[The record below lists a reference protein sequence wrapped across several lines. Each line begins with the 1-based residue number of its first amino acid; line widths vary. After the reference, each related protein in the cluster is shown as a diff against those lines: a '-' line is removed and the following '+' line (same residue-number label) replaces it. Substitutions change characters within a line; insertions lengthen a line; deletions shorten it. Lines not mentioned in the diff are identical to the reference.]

1 MKKISFI
8 ILILCLI
15 IGLEVWARNYLELG
29 ELATYREDAQF
40 EYIYSPNQT
49 VRRHGTLIQTNK
61 YSMRSQALKQNEDR
75 VLMFGDSVLNGGNST
90 DHSELATTLLE
101 NQIQQLCDKSI
112 RVLNVSAVSWG
123 PDNAY
128 AYLMKYGDF
137 NATEIILV
145 FSSHDAYDNM
155 SHEKIVGIHPS
166 YPSDKPYLALTDGF
180 SRYFIPKVKSLLS
193 KTQKENINKASVND
207 NERFNSGWK
216 NFIRYSKSHKI
227 KLTVVLH
234 PTTSEIK
241 SGVYNDN
248 GLLIISFLKKNNI
261 PYILEL
267 GNNTKLRY
275 YRDEVHYNKEGQ
287 RFLSSE
293 IFPII
298 KKDNCKA
305 KLPL

>member
-15 IGLEVWARNYLELG
+15 IGFEVWARKYLGLG
-29 ELATYREDAQF
+29 ELATYKEDAQF

-49 VRRHGTLIQTNK
+49 VTRHGTLIKTNK
-61 YSMRSQALKQNEDR
+61 YSMRSQALKHNEHR

-90 DHSELATTLLE
+90 DQSELATTLLE
-101 NQIQQLCDKSI
+101 HRIQQSCIKPI

-137 NATEIILV
+137 DATEIILV

-166 YPSDKPYLALTDGF
+166 YPSDEPYLALTDGF
-180 SRYFIPKVKSLLS
+180 SRYFIPKVKSLFS
-193 KTQKENINKASVND
+193 KTQKKDVNKTSINN

-241 SGVYNDN
+241 SGVYNNN

-267 GNNTKLRY
+267 ENNTTPHY

-293 IFPII
+293 IYPLI
-298 KKDNCKA
+298 KKGNCKS